1 MANILDYL
9 DWRGDLTFDQAP
21 FNEVDNLLLSQL
33 VYVDLAGIVPGPESK
48 EKIRIAE
55 VSRIFFATHDEQKIL
70 EKISMTKT
78 AMYVLKKMAESE
90 RYKDAMLGG
99 YVNDISIEE
108 QSQFAVVC
116 AYLGDRSLFV
126 AFSGTDDTIVGWRE
140 NFNMGY
146 LDATPG
152 QRKAVTYLNQM
163 VGIGQWKVR
172 VGGHSKGG
180 NLAVYASVHCRPI
193 IKKKIISVYSNDGPG
208 FSQEMVDSEAYQEMI
223 PKIRTIIPESSIV
236 GLLLEHEEEFQVV
249 KSSNVGV
256 GQHDAMSWE
265 VLGTH
270 FVYTDKVTE
279 QSIFIDETMKTWL
292 LELDATQREEIVNAV
307 FEMLDELDI
316 RTVDDFTHLKFNDL
330 QEANKIRKNLPPE
343 TQELLT
349 HAVKLLF
356 KTGNN
361 AVKEYMREKLENSK
375 NPLLARVQKGAL
387 QEIGTDDTK
396 L

>member
-9 DWRGDLTFDQAP
+9 DWRGDLTFDKAP

-55 VSRIFFATHDEQKIL
+55 ASRIFFATHDEQKIL
-70 EKISMTKT
+70 EKVSMTKT

-90 RYKDAMLGG
+90 RYKDALLGG

-116 AYLGDRSLFV
+116 AYLGDRSIFV

-146 LDATPG
+146 LEATPG
-152 QRKAVTYLNQM
+152 QRKAVDYLNQM

-193 IKKKIISVYSNDGPG
+193 IKRKIISVYSNDGPG
-208 FSQEMVDSEAYQEMI
+208 FSREMVDSEAYQEMI
-223 PKIRTIIPESSIV
+223 PKISTIIPESSIV
-236 GLLLEHEEEFQVV
+236 GLILEHEEEFQVV
-249 KSSNVGV
+249 KSTKVGA

-270 FVYTDKVTE
+270 FVYTDKVAE
-279 QSIFIDETMKTWL
+279 QSLLLNEAMRNWL
-292 LELDATQREEIVNAV
+292 VELDANQREIIVEAIFEI
-307 FEMLDELDI
+307 LDDLNI
-316 RTVDDFTHLKFNDL
+316 RTVDDFTHLKFSDL
-330 QEANKIRKNLPPE
+330 QEANKLRKNLPPG
-343 TQELLT
+343 TQELMG
-349 HAVKLLF
+349 HALKLLL
-356 KTGNN
+356 KTGRS
-361 AVKEYMREKLENSK
+361 AVGEFAREKIENSK
-375 NPLLARVQKGAL
+375 NSK
-387 QEIGTDDTK
+387 K
-396 L
+396 

>member
-9 DWRGDLTFDQAP
+9 DWRGDLNFDQAP

-33 VYVDLAGIVPGPESK
+33 VYVDLKGIVPGPESN
-48 EKIRIAE
+48 EKIRVAE
-55 VSRIFFATHDEQKIL
+55 ASRIFFATHDEKKIL

-90 RYKDAMLGG
+90 RYKDALLGG

-116 AYLGDRSLFV
+116 IYLGDRSLFV

-146 LDATPG
+146 LSATPG
-152 QRKAVTYLNQM
+152 QKKAVAYLNQM

-180 NLAVYASVHCRPI
+180 NLAVYSAVHCRPI
-193 IKKKIISVYSNDGPG
+193 IKRKIISVYSNDGPG
-208 FSQEMVDSEAYQEMI
+208 FSKEMVASEAYQKML

-236 GLLLEHEEEFQVV
+236 GLILEHEEEVQIV
-249 KSSNVGV
+249 KSTNVGV

-265 VLGTH
+265 VLGNH
-270 FVYTDKVTE
+270 FVYTDKVAE
-279 QSIFIDETMKTWL
+279 QSVFIDETMRTWL
-292 LELDATQREEIVNAV
+292 MELDAVQREIIVEAV
-307 FEMLDELDI
+307 FEILDELNI
-316 RTVDDFTHLKFNDL
+316 RTVDDFTHLKFADI
-330 QEANKIRKNLPPE
+330 QEANKLRKNLPAG
-343 TQELLT
+343 TQELLS

-356 KTGNN
+356 KTGKNS
-361 AVKEYMREKLENSK
+361 VELYLREKLENSK
-375 NPLLARVQKGAL
+375 LSK
-387 QEIGTDDTK
+387 K
-396 L
+396 

>member
-9 DWRGDLTFDQAP
+9 DWRGDLTFDQSP

-70 EKISMTKT
+70 EKVSMTKT
-78 AMYVLKKMAESE
+78 AMYVLKKMAKSE

-99 YVNDISIEE
+99 YVNSISIEE

-140 NFNMGY
+140 NFNMSY
-146 LDATPG
+146 LGATPG
-152 QRKAVTYLNQM
+152 QKKAVEYLNHM

-180 NLAVYASVHCRPI
+180 NLAVYSAVHCKPL
-193 IKKKIISVYSNDGPG
+193 IKRKIISVYSNDGPG
-208 FSQEMVDSEAYQEMI
+208 FSKEMVLSEAYQEMI
-223 PKIRTIIPESSIV
+223 PKIYTYIPESSIV
-236 GLLLEHEEEFQVV
+236 GLLLEHEEEVQVV

-265 VLGTH
+265 VVGTH
-270 FVYTDKVTE
+270 FVYSDKVTE
-279 QSIFIDETMKTWL
+279 RSIFIDETMRAWL
-292 LELDATQREEIVNAV
+292 LDIDASQREEIVNAI
-307 FEMLDELDI
+307 FAILDELNI
-316 RTVDDFTHLKFNDL
+316 QTVDDFTHLKLSDL
-330 QEANKIRKNLPPE
+330 QEANKLRKNLPPE
-343 TQELLT
+343 TQELLA
-349 HAVKLLF
+349 HAIKLLF
-356 KTGNN
+356 KTGRN
-361 AVKEYMREKLENSK
+361 AVEDYLREKLE
-375 NPLLARVQKGAL
+375 G
-387 QEIGTDDTK
+387 TK
-396 L
+396 LERLEGVILSKK

>member
-48 EKIRIAE
+48 EKIRVAE
-55 VSRIFFATHDEQKIL
+55 ASRIFFATHDEQKIL

-90 RYKDAMLGG
+90 RYKDALLGG

-108 QSQFAVVC
+108 QSQFAVLCV
-116 AYLGDRSLFV
+116 YLGDRSLFV

-152 QRKAVTYLNQM
+152 QHKAVDYLNRM
-163 VGIGQWKVR
+163 VGIGRWKVR

-180 NLAVYASVHCRPI
+180 NLAVYAAVHCRPI
-193 IKKKIISVYSNDGPG
+193 IKRKIISVYSNDGPG
-208 FSQEMVDSEAYQEMI
+208 FSKEMVESEAYQEII

-249 KSSNVGV
+249 KSTNVGV

-270 FVYTDKVTE
+270 FVYTDKVAE
-279 QSIFIDETMKTWL
+279 QSLLLDETMKTWL
-292 LELDATQREEIVNAV
+292 VELDATQREIIVDAI
-307 FEMLDELDI
+307 FEMLDELNI
-316 RTVDDFTHLKFNDL
+316 RTVDDFTHLKFSDL
-330 QEANKIRKNLPPE
+330 QEANKLRKNLPPE
-343 TQELLT
+343 TQELLG
-349 HAVKLLF
+349 HALKLLV
-356 KTGNN
+356 KTGKT
-361 AVKEYMREKLENSK
+361 AVEEYVREKIETSK
-375 NPLLARVQKGAL
+375 ISK
-387 QEIGTDDTK
+387 K
-396 L
+396 

>member
-33 VYVDLAGIVPGPESK
+33 VYVDLAGIVPGPESR
-48 EKIRIAE
+48 EKIRVAE
-55 VSRIFFATHDEQKIL
+55 ASRIFFATHDEQKIL

-90 RYKDAMLGG
+90 RYKDALLGG

-108 QSQFAVVC
+108 QSQFAVLCV
-116 AYLGDRSLFV
+116 YLGDRSLFV

-152 QRKAVTYLNQM
+152 QRKAVDYLNRM

-193 IKKKIISVYSNDGPG
+193 IKRKIISIYSNDGPG
-208 FSQEMVDSEAYQEMI
+208 FSQAMIDSEAYQEMI

-249 KSSNVGV
+249 KSTNVGV

-270 FVYTDKVTE
+270 FVYTDKVAE
-279 QSIFIDETMKTWL
+279 QSLLLDETMKTWL
-292 LELDATQREEIVNAV
+292 VELDANQREIIVCAV
-307 FEMLDELDI
+307 FEILDELNI
-316 RTVDDFTHLKFNDL
+316 RTVDDFTHLKFADL
-330 QEANKIRKNLPPE
+330 QEANKLRKNLPPE
-343 TQELLT
+343 TQELLG
-349 HAVKLLF
+349 HALKLLV
-356 KTGNN
+356 KTGRS
-361 AVKEYMREKLENSK
+361 AVEEYVREKIETSK
-375 NPLLARVQKGAL
+375 ISK
-387 QEIGTDDTK
+387 K
-396 L
+396 

>member
-55 VSRIFFATHDEQKIL
+55 ASRIFFATHDEQKIL

-90 RYKDAMLGG
+90 RYKDALLGG

-152 QRKAVTYLNQM
+152 QRKAVDYLNRM

-180 NLAVYASVHCRPI
+180 NLAVYASVHCRSI
-193 IKKKIISVYSNDGPG
+193 IKRKIISVYSNDGPG
-208 FSQEMVDSEAYQEMI
+208 FSQKMVDSEAYQEMV

-236 GLLLEHEEEFQVV
+236 GLLLEHEEEFRVV
-249 KSSNVGV
+249 KSTNVGV

-270 FVYTDKVTE
+270 FVYTDKVAE
-279 QSIFIDETMKTWL
+279 QSLLLDETMKTWL
-292 LELDATQREEIVNAV
+292 VELDATQREIIVDAI
-307 FEMLDELDI
+307 FEMLDELNI
-316 RTVDDFTHLKFNDL
+316 RTVDDFTHLKFADL
-330 QEANKIRKNLPPE
+330 QEANKLRKNLPPE
-343 TQELLT
+343 TQELLG
-349 HAVKLLF
+349 HALKLLV
-356 KTGNN
+356 KTGRN
-361 AVKEYMREKLENSK
+361 AVEEYVREKIETSK
-375 NPLLARVQKGAL
+375 VSK
-387 QEIGTDDTK
+387 K
-396 L
+396 

>member
-48 EKIRIAE
+48 EKIRVAE
-55 VSRIFFATHDEQKIL
+55 ASRIFFATHDEQKIL

-90 RYKDAMLGG
+90 RYKDALLGG

-108 QSQFAVVC
+108 QSQFAVLCV
-116 AYLGDRSLFV
+116 YLGDRSLFV

-146 LDATPG
+146 LNATPG
-152 QRKAVTYLNQM
+152 QRKAVEYLNSM
-163 VGIGQWKVR
+163 VGIGQWRVR

-180 NLAVYASVHCRPI
+180 NLAVYSAVHCRPI
-193 IKKKIISVYSNDGPG
+193 IKRKIISVYSNDGPG
-208 FSQEMVDSEAYQEMI
+208 FSKEMVESEAYQEMI

-236 GLLLEHEEEFQVV
+236 GLLLEHEEEVQVV
-249 KSSNVGV
+249 KSTNVGV

-270 FVYTDKVTE
+270 FVYTDKVAE

-292 LELDATQREEIVNAV
+292 MELDAVQREIIVEAV
-307 FEMLDELDI
+307 FEILDELNI
-316 RTVDDFTHLKFNDL
+316 RTVDDFTHLKFSDL
-330 QEANKIRKNLPPE
+330 QEANKIRKNLPAG
-343 TQELLT
+343 TQELLA

-356 KTGNN
+356 KTGKN
-361 AVKEYMREKLENSK
+361 AVEDYLREKIETSK
-375 NPLLARVQKGAL
+375 LSK
-387 QEIGTDDTK
+387 K
-396 L
+396 

>member
-33 VYVDLAGIVPGPESK
+33 VYVDLAGIVPGPESR
-48 EKIRIAE
+48 EKIRVAE
-55 VSRIFFATHDEQKIL
+55 ASRIFFATHDEQKIL

-90 RYKDAMLGG
+90 RYKDALLGG

-108 QSQFAVVC
+108 QSQFAVLCV
-116 AYLGDRSLFV
+116 YLGDRSLFV

-152 QRKAVTYLNQM
+152 QRKAVEYLNHM

-180 NLAVYASVHCRPI
+180 NLAVYASVNCRQT
-193 IKKKIISVYSNDGPG
+193 IKRKIISVYSNDGPG
-208 FSQEMVDSEAYQEMI
+208 FSKEIVSSDAYQELI

-236 GLLLEHEEEFQVV
+236 GLLLEHEEEVQVV

-270 FVYTDKVTE
+270 FVYTDKVE
-279 QSIFIDETMKTWL
+279 EKSIFIDETMKTWL
-292 LELDATQREEIVNAV
+292 MELDANQREIIVGAV
-307 FEMLDELDI
+307 FEILDELSI
-316 RTVDDFTHLKFNDL
+316 RTVDDFTHLKFADL
-330 QEANKIRKNLPPE
+330 QEANKLRKNLPLE
-343 TQELLT
+343 TQELLA
-349 HAVKLLF
+349 HALKLLL
-356 KTGNN
+356 KTGKN
-361 AVKEYMREKLENSK
+361 AVEEYVREKIETAKISK
-375 NPLLARVQKGAL
+375 K
-387 QEIGTDDTK
+387 
-396 L
+396 

>member
-9 DWRGDLTFDQAP
+9 DWRGDLTFEQSP

-33 VYVDLAGIVPGPESK
+33 VYVDLAGIVPGPESR

-55 VSRIFFATHDEQKIL
+55 VSRIFFATHDEQKIM
-70 EKISMTKT
+70 EKVSMTKT

-99 YVNDISIEE
+99 YVNDISLEE

-116 AYLGDRSLFV
+116 AYLGDKSLFV

-146 LDATPG
+146 LSATPG
-152 QRKAVTYLNQM
+152 QLKAVDYLNRM

-180 NLAVYASVHCRPI
+180 NLAVYAAVHCKSL
-193 IKKKIISVYSNDGPG
+193 IKRKIISVYSNDGPG
-208 FSQEMVDSEAYQEMI
+208 FSQEMVESEAYQEMI

-249 KSSNVGV
+249 KSNKVGA

-270 FVYTDKVTE
+270 FIYTDRVTE
-279 QSIFIDETMKTWL
+279 QSILLDETMKTWL
-292 LELDATQREEIVNAV
+292 MELDANQREIIVDAV
-307 FEMLDELDI
+307 FDILEELNI
-316 RTVDDFTHLKFNDL
+316 RTVDDLTRIKLKDV
-330 QEANKIRKNLPPE
+330 QEALKIKKSLPEE
-343 TQELLT
+343 TQQLLSE
-349 HAVKLLF
+349 AVRLLF

-361 AVKEYMREKLENSK
+361 TVRHYMKEKIEAYNSK
-375 NPLLARVQKGAL
+375 K
-387 QEIGTDDTK
+387 
-396 L
+396 

>member
-9 DWRGDLTFDQAP
+9 DWRGDLTFDKAP

-55 VSRIFFATHDEQKIL
+55 ASRIFFATHDEQKIL

-90 RYKDAMLGG
+90 RYKDALLGG

-146 LDATPG
+146 LEATPG
-152 QRKAVTYLNQM
+152 QRKAVDYLNQM

-193 IKKKIISVYSNDGPG
+193 IKRKIISVYSNDGPG
-208 FSQEMVDSEAYQEMI
+208 FSRQMVDSEAYQEMT

-249 KSSNVGV
+249 KSTNVGV

-270 FVYTDKVTE
+270 FVYTDKVAE
-279 QSIFIDETMKTWL
+279 QSLLLDETMKTWL
-292 LELDATQREEIVNAV
+292 VELDASQREIIVEAV
-307 FEMLDELDI
+307 FEILDDLNI
-316 RTVDDFTHLKFNDL
+316 QTVDDFTHLTFADL
-330 QEANKIRKNLPPE
+330 QAANKLRKNLPPE
-343 TQELLT
+343 TQELLG
-349 HAVKLLF
+349 HALKLLV
-356 KTGNN
+356 KTGRS
-361 AVKEYMREKLENSK
+361 AVEEYVREKIEISKNSK
-375 NPLLARVQKGAL
+375 K
-387 QEIGTDDTK
+387 
-396 L
+396 

>member
-48 EKIRIAE
+48 EKIRVAE
-55 VSRIFFATHDEQKIL
+55 ASRIFFATHDEQKIL

-90 RYKDAMLGG
+90 RYKDALLGG
-99 YVNDISIEE
+99 YVNDISVEE
-108 QSQFAVVC
+108 QSQFAVLCV
-116 AYLGDRSLFV
+116 YLGDRSLFV

-152 QRKAVTYLNQM
+152 QRKAVDYLNRM

-180 NLAVYASVHCRPI
+180 NLAVYAAVHCRPI
-193 IKKKIISVYSNDGPG
+193 IKRKIISVYSNDGPG
-208 FSQEMVDSEAYQEMI
+208 FSKEMVESEAYQEII

-249 KSSNVGV
+249 KSTNVGM

-270 FVYTDKVTE
+270 FVYTDKVAE
-279 QSIFIDETMKTWL
+279 QSLFIDETMKTWL
-292 LELDATQREEIVNAV
+292 LELDATQREIIVDAI
-307 FEMLDELDI
+307 FEMLDELNI
-316 RTVDDFTHLKFNDL
+316 RTVDDFTHLKFSDL
-330 QEANKIRKNLPPE
+330 QEANKLRKNLPPE
-343 TQELLT
+343 TQELLG
-349 HAVKLLF
+349 HALKLLV
-356 KTGNN
+356 KTGKT
-361 AVKEYMREKLENSK
+361 AVEEYVREKIETSK
-375 NPLLARVQKGAL
+375 ISK
-387 QEIGTDDTK
+387 K
-396 L
+396 

>member
-48 EKIRIAE
+48 EKIRVAE
-55 VSRIFFATHDEQKIL
+55 ASRIFFATHDEQKIL

-90 RYKDAMLGG
+90 RYKDALLGG

-108 QSQFAVVC
+108 QSQFAVLCV
-116 AYLGDRSLFV
+116 YLGDRSLFV

-152 QRKAVTYLNQM
+152 QRKAVDYLNRM

-180 NLAVYASVHCRPI
+180 NLAVYAAVHCRPI
-193 IKKKIISVYSNDGPG
+193 IKRKIISVYSNDGPG
-208 FSQEMVDSEAYQEMI
+208 FSKEMVESEAYQEII

-236 GLLLEHEEEFQVV
+236 GLLLEHEEEVQVV
-249 KSSNVGV
+249 KSTNVGV

-270 FVYTDKVTE
+270 FVYTDKVAE
-279 QSIFIDETMKTWL
+279 QSVFIDETMKTWL
-292 LELDATQREEIVNAV
+292 LELDATQREIIVDAI
-307 FEMLDELDI
+307 FEMLDDLNI
-316 RTVDDFTHLKFNDL
+316 RTVDDFTHLKFADL
-330 QEANKIRKNLPPE
+330 QEANKLRKSLPLE
-343 TQELLT
+343 TQELLG
-349 HAVKLLF
+349 HALKLLV
-356 KTGNN
+356 KTGKT
-361 AVKEYMREKLENSK
+361 AVEEYVREKIEISK
-375 NPLLARVQKGAL
+375 ISK
-387 QEIGTDDTK
+387 K
-396 L
+396 

>member
-33 VYVDLAGIVPGPESK
+33 VYVDLAGIVPGPESR
-48 EKIRIAE
+48 EKIRVAE
-55 VSRIFFATHDEQKIL
+55 ASRIFFATHDEQKIL
-70 EKISMTKT
+70 EKVSMTKT

-90 RYKDAMLGG
+90 RYKDALLGG

-108 QSQFAVVC
+108 QSQFAVLCV
-116 AYLGDRSLFV
+116 YLGDRSLFV

-146 LDATPG
+146 LEATPG
-152 QRKAVTYLNQM
+152 QRKAVDYLNRM
-163 VGIGQWKVR
+163 VGIGQWRVR

-193 IKKKIISVYSNDGPG
+193 IKRKIISVYSNDGPG
-208 FSQEMVDSEAYQEMI
+208 FSQTMVDSEAYQEMV

-249 KSSNVGV
+249 KSTNVGV

-270 FVYTDKVTE
+270 FVYTDKVAE
-279 QSIFIDETMKTWL
+279 QSLLLDETMKTWL
-292 LELDATQREEIVNAV
+292 VELDAAQREIIVDAI
-307 FEMLDELDI
+307 FKMLDELNI
-316 RTVDDFTHLKFNDL
+316 RTVDDFTHLKFTDL
-330 QEANKIRKNLPPE
+330 QEANKLRKNLPPE
-343 TQELLT
+343 TQELLG
-349 HAVKLLF
+349 HALRLLV
-356 KTGNN
+356 KTGKT
-361 AVKEYMREKLENSK
+361 AVEEYVREKIEITKISK
-375 NPLLARVQKGAL
+375 K
-387 QEIGTDDTK
+387 
-396 L
+396 

>member
-48 EKIRIAE
+48 EKIRVAE
-55 VSRIFFATHDEQKIL
+55 ASRIFFATHDEQKIL

-90 RYKDAMLGG
+90 RYKDALLGG

-108 QSQFAVVC
+108 QSQFAVLCV
-116 AYLGDRSLFV
+116 YLGDRSLFV

-152 QRKAVTYLNQM
+152 QRKAVDYLNRM

-180 NLAVYASVHCRPI
+180 NLAVYAAVHCRPI
-193 IKKKIISVYSNDGPG
+193 IKCKIISVYSNDGPG
-208 FSQEMVDSEAYQEMI
+208 FSQAMVDSEAYQEMV

-249 KSSNVGV
+249 KSTNVGM

-270 FVYTDKVTE
+270 FVYTDKVAE
-279 QSIFIDETMKTWL
+279 QSLLLDEAMKTWL
-292 LELDATQREEIVNAV
+292 VELDATQREIIVDAI
-307 FEMLDELDI
+307 FEMLDELNI
-316 RTVDDFTHLKFNDL
+316 RTVDDFTHLKFSDL
-330 QEANKIRKNLPPE
+330 QEANKLRKNLPPE
-343 TQELLT
+343 TQELLG
-349 HAVKLLF
+349 HALKLLV
-356 KTGNN
+356 KTGKT
-361 AVKEYMREKLENSK
+361 AVEEYVREKIETSK
-375 NPLLARVQKGAL
+375 ISK
-387 QEIGTDDTK
+387 K
-396 L
+396 

>member
-48 EKIRIAE
+48 EKIRVAE
-55 VSRIFFATHDEQKIL
+55 ASRIFFATHDEQKIL

-90 RYKDAMLGG
+90 RYKDALLGG

-108 QSQFAVVC
+108 QSQFAVLCV
-116 AYLGDRSLFV
+116 YLGDRSLFV

-152 QRKAVTYLNQM
+152 QHKAVEYLNSM

-180 NLAVYASVHCRPI
+180 NLAVYSAVHCKPI
-193 IKKKIISVYSNDGPG
+193 IKRKIISVYSNDGPG
-208 FSQEMVDSEAYQEMI
+208 FSKEMVASEAYQEMI

-236 GLLLEHEEEFQVV
+236 GLILEHEEEVQIV
-249 KSSNVGV
+249 KSTNVGV

-270 FVYTDKVTE
+270 FVYTDKVAE
-279 QSIFIDETMKTWL
+279 QSIFFDETMRTWL
-292 LELDATQREEIVNAV
+292 MELDAVQREIIVEAV
-307 FEMLDELDI
+307 FEMLDELNI
-316 RTVDDFTHLKFNDL
+316 CTVDDFTHLKFSDL
-330 QEANKIRKNLPPE
+330 QEANKIRKNLPAG
-343 TQELLT
+343 TQELLA
-349 HAVKLLF
+349 HALKLLF
-356 KTGNN
+356 KTGKN
-361 AVKEYMREKLENSK
+361 AVEEYVREKIETSK
-375 NPLLARVQKGAL
+375 ISK
-387 QEIGTDDTK
+387 K
-396 L
+396 

>member
-48 EKIRIAE
+48 EKIRVAE
-55 VSRIFFATHDEQKIL
+55 ASRIFFATHDEQKIL

-90 RYKDAMLGG
+90 RYKDALLGG

-108 QSQFAVVC
+108 QSQFAVLCV
-116 AYLGDRSLFV
+116 YLGDRSLFV

-152 QRKAVTYLNQM
+152 QHKAVDYLNRM

-180 NLAVYASVHCRPI
+180 NLAVYAAVHCRPI
-193 IKKKIISVYSNDGPG
+193 IKRKIISVYSNDGPG
-208 FSQEMVDSEAYQEMI
+208 FSKEMVESEAYQEII

-249 KSSNVGV
+249 KSTNVGV

-270 FVYTDKVTE
+270 FVYTDKVAE
-279 QSIFIDETMKTWL
+279 QSLLLDETMKTWL
-292 LELDATQREEIVNAV
+292 VELDATQREIIVDAI
-307 FEMLDELDI
+307 FEMLDELNI
-316 RTVDDFTHLKFNDL
+316 RTVDDFTHLKFSDL
-330 QEANKIRKNLPPE
+330 QEANKLRKNLPPE
-343 TQELLT
+343 TQELLG
-349 HAVKLLF
+349 HALKLLL
-356 KTGNN
+356 KTGKT
-361 AVKEYMREKLENSK
+361 AVEEFVREKIETSK
-375 NPLLARVQKGAL
+375 ISK
-387 QEIGTDDTK
+387 K
-396 L
+396 

>member
-55 VSRIFFATHDEQKIL
+55 ASRIFFATHDEQKIL

-90 RYKDAMLGG
+90 RYKDALLGG

-152 QRKAVTYLNQM
+152 QRKAVDYLNRM

-180 NLAVYASVHCRPI
+180 NLAVYASVHCRSI
-193 IKKKIISVYSNDGPG
+193 IKRKIISVYSNDGPG
-208 FSQEMVDSEAYQEMI
+208 FSQEMVDSEAYQEMV

-249 KSSNVGV
+249 KSTNVGV

-270 FVYTDKVTE
+270 FVYTDKVAE
-279 QSIFIDETMKTWL
+279 QSLLLDETMKTWL
-292 LELDATQREEIVNAV
+292 VELDATQREIIVDAI
-307 FEMLDELDI
+307 FEMLDELNI
-316 RTVDDFTHLKFNDL
+316 RTVDDFTHLKFADL
-330 QEANKIRKNLPPE
+330 QEANKLRKNLPPE
-343 TQELLT
+343 TQELLG
-349 HAVKLLF
+349 HALKLLV
-356 KTGNN
+356 KTGRT
-361 AVKEYMREKLENSK
+361 AVEEYVREKIETSKNSK
-375 NPLLARVQKGAL
+375 K
-387 QEIGTDDTK
+387 
-396 L
+396 

>member
-9 DWRGDLTFDQAP
+9 DWRGDLTFDQSP

-33 VYVDLAGIVPGPESK
+33 VYVDLEGIVPGPESR
-48 EKIRIAE
+48 EKIRVAE
-55 VSRIFFATHDEQKIL
+55 ASRIFFATHDEKKIL
-70 EKISMTKT
+70 EKVSMTKT

-90 RYKDAMLGG
+90 RYKDALLGG

-108 QSQFAVVC
+108 QSQFAVLCV
-116 AYLGDRSLFV
+116 YLGDRSLFV

-152 QRKAVTYLNQM
+152 QKKAVAYLNNM

-180 NLAVYASVHCRPI
+180 NLAVYSAVHCRPI
-193 IKKKIISVYSNDGPG
+193 IKRKIISVYSNDGPG
-208 FSQEMVDSEAYQEMI
+208 FSKDMVASEAYQEMI
-223 PKIRTIIPESSIV
+223 PKIQTIIPESSIV
-236 GLLLEHEEEFQVV
+236 GLILEHEEEVQVV
-249 KSSNVGV
+249 KSTNVGV

-270 FVYTDKVTE
+270 FVYTDKVAK
-279 QSIFIDETMKTWL
+279 QSVFIDETMRAWL
-292 LELDATQREEIVNAV
+292 MELNAVQREIIVEAV
-307 FEMLDELDI
+307 FEILDELNI
-316 RTVDDFTHLKFNDL
+316 RTVDDFTHLKFADI
-330 QEANKIRKNLPPE
+330 QEANKIRKNLPAG
-343 TQELLT
+343 TQELLA

-356 KTGNN
+356 KTGKNS
-361 AVKEYMREKLENSK
+361 VEVYLREKLENSK
-375 NPLLARVQKGAL
+375 LSK
-387 QEIGTDDTK
+387 K
-396 L
+396 

>member
-48 EKIRIAE
+48 EKIRVAE
-55 VSRIFFATHDEQKIL
+55 ASRIFFATHDEQKIL

-90 RYKDAMLGG
+90 RYKDALLGG

-116 AYLGDRSLFV
+116 VYLGDRSLFV

-152 QRKAVTYLNQM
+152 QRKAVNYLNSM
-163 VGIGQWKVR
+163 VGIGQWRVR

-180 NLAVYASVHCRPI
+180 NLAVYSAVHCKPI
-193 IKKKIISVYSNDGPG
+193 IKRKIISVYSNDGPG
-208 FSQEMVDSEAYQEMI
+208 FSKEMVESEAYQEMI

-236 GLLLEHEEEFQVV
+236 GLLLEHEEDVQVV
-249 KSSNVGV
+249 KSTNVGV

-270 FVYTDKVTE
+270 FVYTDKVAE
-279 QSIFIDETMKTWL
+279 QSIFIDETMRTWL
-292 LELDATQREEIVNAV
+292 MELDAVQREIIVDAI
-307 FEMLDELDI
+307 FAMLDELNI
-316 RTVDDFTHLKFNDL
+316 RTVDDFTHLKFADL
-330 QEANKIRKNLPPE
+330 QEANKIRKNLPAG
-343 TQELLT
+343 TQELLA

-356 KTGNN
+356 KTGKNS
-361 AVKEYMREKLENSK
+361 VEEYLREKIELPKLSK
-375 NPLLARVQKGAL
+375 K
-387 QEIGTDDTK
+387 
-396 L
+396 